1 VNPARVKVLELFHS
15 IRWRLV
21 ASYVLV
27 TLLSISMVSLLATE
41 IVKRNIEEQRVKEL
55 QANAVSIA
63 QQLQPLMSPIIS
75 LAQIN
80 SLTQAA
86 SFLGDVRVRV
96 IDNNGIIVAD
106 SGTPGAQEE
115 LVLVYPA
122 EGTEDIP
129 FQSRPLFSLIMPGWD
144 QSLPVD
150 KLDRHL
156 IENLPSD
163 GSFQFIQRATS
174 PWGGRIT
181 FSLPH
186 LDSKAL
192 PAQDGLNINRSVNLV
207 REPIIAQR
215 ESLGYVELSAG
226 QDLSSAT
233 VASLQ
238 KAFLLAGFG
247 AILAAA
253 LVGLWISQRLTSPL
267 RSLQATAGRMAAGDL
282 SARSNYRRSDEI
294 GDLAVQFNLMANQL
308 QENFA
313 KMQAERDS
321 LRRFIS
327 DASHELRTPV
337 TALKNFMTL
346 LQGPAGQDQ
355 KIQSEF
361 LAESEA
367 QVRQL
372 EWITSNLLNLTRLD
386 AGLEQLDLD
395 YYDLGA
401 LMRKAVKAIS
411 SQVKSKNIMV
421 VINEP
426 IPPIDLFCD
435 AHRLELVLT
444 NLLDNALK
452 FTEPGGEIVIGA
464 EQSSDKYYLW
474 VRDTG
479 IGITEEEIPFIF
491 DRFYR
496 GRQPGKE
503 GSGLGLAIAKSLVE
517 AQSGNIIVES
527 TPGKGSRFIL
537 EFPKIA

>member
-1 VNPARVKVLELFHS
+1 VKVPELFQS

-21 ASYVLV
+21 ASYVLL
-27 TLLSISMVSLLATE
+27 TLLSVSMVGLLATE

-63 QQLQPLMSPIIS
+63 QQLQPLMSPIRS

-80 SLTQAA
+80 SLTEAA

-96 IDNNGIIVAD
+96 VDRNGNIVAD

-115 LVLVYPA
+115 LVLIYPSEGA
-122 EGTEDIP
+122 EDFAI
-129 FQSRPLFSLIMPGWD
+129 QNRPLFNLIMPGWD
-144 QSLPVD
+144 QTLPLD
-150 KLDRHL
+150 KIDRGL
-156 IENLPSD
+156 FEDLPSD
-163 GSFQFIQRATS
+163 ASFQFIQRATS

-181 FSLPH
+181 FSMPQVE
-186 LDSKAL
+186 SNSL
-192 PAQDGLNINRSVNLV
+192 PAQGGLNNDRSVNLV
-207 REPIIAQR
+207 REPIVSKR

-233 VASLQ
+233 VAALQ

-267 RSLQATAGRMAAGDL
+267 RNLQATAGRMAAGDL
-282 SARSNYRRSDEI
+282 SARSNYQRPDEI
-294 GDLAVQFNLMANQL
+294 GDLAAQFNLMANQL
-308 QENFA
+308 QENFT

-346 LQGPAGQDQ
+346 LQGPARQDQ
-355 KIQSEF
+355 KIKSEF

-367 QVRQL
+367 QVKQL

-386 AGLEQLDLD
+386 AGLEQLNLD
-395 YYDLGA
+395 QHDIA
-401 LMRKAVKAIS
+401 TLMRKAVKTIS
-411 SQVKSKNIMV
+411 SQVKAKDITL
-421 VINEP
+421 VIKEP
-426 IPPIDLFCD
+426 DPPFNLFCD
-435 AHRLELVLT
+435 AHRLELVLI

-464 EQSSDKYYLW
+464 KQSSEENYLW
-474 VRDTG
+474 VSDTG
-479 IGITEEEIPFIF
+479 IGIPEEEIPFIF

-517 AQSGNIIVES
+517 AQKGKITVES

-537 EFPKIA
+537 EFPKIG

>member
-1 VNPARVKVLELFHS
+1 MNPARVKVPELFQS

-21 ASYVLV
+21 ASYVLL
-27 TLLSISMVSLLATE
+27 TLLSVSMVGLLATE

-63 QQLQPLMSPIIS
+63 QQLQPLMSPIRS

-80 SLTQAA
+80 SLTEAA

-96 IDNNGIIVAD
+96 VDRNGNIVAD

-115 LVLVYPA
+115 LVLIYPSEGA
-122 EGTEDIP
+122 EDFAI
-129 FQSRPLFSLIMPGWD
+129 QNRPLFNLIMPGWD
-144 QSLPVD
+144 QTLPLD
-150 KLDRHL
+150 KIDRGL
-156 IENLPSD
+156 FEDLPSD
-163 GSFQFIQRATS
+163 ASFQFIQRATS

-181 FSLPH
+181 FSMPQVE
-186 LDSKAL
+186 SNSL
-192 PAQDGLNINRSVNLV
+192 PAQGGLNNDRSVNLV
-207 REPIIAQR
+207 REPIVSKR

-233 VASLQ
+233 VAALQ

-253 LVGLWISQRLTSPL
+253 LVGLWISQRLTFPL
-267 RSLQATAGRMAAGDL
+267 RNLQATAGRMAAGDL
-282 SARSNYRRSDEI
+282 SARSNYQRPDEI
-294 GDLAVQFNLMANQL
+294 GDLAAQFNLMANQL
-308 QENFA
+308 QENFT

-346 LQGPAGQDQ
+346 LQGPARQDQ

-367 QVRQL
+367 QVKQL

-386 AGLEQLDLD
+386 AGLEQLNLD
-395 YYDLGA
+395 QHDIA
-401 LMRKAVKAIS
+401 TLMRKAVKTIS
-411 SQVKSKNIMV
+411 SQVKAKDITL
-421 VINEP
+421 VIKEP
-426 IPPIDLFCD
+426 DPPFNLFCD
-435 AHRLELVLT
+435 AHRLELVLI

-464 EQSSDKYYLW
+464 KQSSEENYLW
-474 VRDTG
+474 VSDTG
-479 IGITEEEIPFIF
+479 IGIPEEEIPFIF

-517 AQSGNIIVES
+517 AQKGKITVES

-537 EFPKIA
+537 EFPKIG

>member
-1 VNPARVKVLELFHS
+1 MNPARVKVPELFQS

-21 ASYVLV
+21 ASYVLL
-27 TLLSISMVSLLATE
+27 TLLSVSMVGLLATE

-63 QQLQPLMSPIIS
+63 QQLQPLMSPIRS

-80 SLTQAA
+80 SLTEAA

-96 IDNNGIIVAD
+96 VDRNGNIVAD

-115 LVLVYPA
+115 LVLIYPSEGA
-122 EGTEDIP
+122 EDFAI
-129 FQSRPLFSLIMPGWD
+129 QNRPLFNLIMPGWD
-144 QSLPVD
+144 QTLPLD
-150 KLDRHL
+150 KIDRGL
-156 IENLPSD
+156 FEDLPSD
-163 GSFQFIQRATS
+163 ASFQFIQRATS

-181 FSLPH
+181 FSMPQVE
-186 LDSKAL
+186 SNSL
-192 PAQDGLNINRSVNLV
+192 PAQGGLNNDRSVNLV
-207 REPIIAQR
+207 REPIVSKR

-233 VASLQ
+233 VAALQ

-267 RSLQATAGRMAAGDL
+267 RNLQATAGRMAAGDL
-282 SARSNYRRSDEI
+282 SARSNYQRPDEI
-294 GDLAVQFNLMANQL
+294 GDLAAQFNLMANQL
-308 QENFA
+308 QENFT

-346 LQGPAGQDQ
+346 LQGPARQDQ
-355 KIQSEF
+355 KIKSEF

-367 QVRQL
+367 QVKQL

-386 AGLEQLDLD
+386 AGLEQLNLD
-395 YYDLGA
+395 QHDIA
-401 LMRKAVKAIS
+401 TLMRKAVKTIS
-411 SQVKSKNIMV
+411 SQVKAKDITL
-421 VINEP
+421 VIKEP
-426 IPPIDLFCD
+426 DPPFNLFCD
-435 AHRLELVLT
+435 AHRLELVLI

-464 EQSSDKYYLW
+464 KQSSEENYLW
-474 VRDTG
+474 VSDTG
-479 IGITEEEIPFIF
+479 IGIPEEEIPFIF

-517 AQSGNIIVES
+517 AQKGKITVES

-537 EFPKIA
+537 EFPKIG

>member
-1 VNPARVKVLELFHS
+1 MNPARVKVPELFQS

-21 ASYVLV
+21 ASYVLL
-27 TLLSISMVSLLATE
+27 TLLSVSMVGLLATE

-63 QQLQPLMSPIIS
+63 QQLQPLMSPIRS

-80 SLTQAA
+80 SLTEAA

-96 IDNNGIIVAD
+96 VDRNGNIVAD

-115 LVLVYPA
+115 LVLIYPSEGA
-122 EGTEDIP
+122 EDFAI
-129 FQSRPLFSLIMPGWD
+129 QNRPLFNLIMPGWD
-144 QSLPVD
+144 QTLPLD
-150 KLDRHL
+150 KIDRGL
-156 IENLPSD
+156 FEDLPSD
-163 GSFQFIQRATS
+163 ASFQFIQRATS

-181 FSLPH
+181 FRMPQVESN
-186 LDSKAL
+186 SL
-192 PAQDGLNINRSVNLV
+192 PAQGGLNNDRSVNLV
-207 REPIIAQR
+207 REPIVSKR

-233 VASLQ
+233 VAALQ

-253 LVGLWISQRLTSPL
+253 LVGLWISQRLTFPL
-267 RSLQATAGRMAAGDL
+267 RNLQATAGRMAAGDL
-282 SARSNYRRSDEI
+282 SARSNYQRPDEI
-294 GDLAVQFNLMANQL
+294 GDLAAQFNLMANQL
-308 QENFA
+308 QENFT

-346 LQGPAGQDQ
+346 LQGPARQDQ

-367 QVRQL
+367 QVKQL

-386 AGLEQLDLD
+386 AGLEQLNLD
-395 YYDLGA
+395 QHDIA
-401 LMRKAVKAIS
+401 TLMRKAVKTIS
-411 SQVKSKNIMV
+411 SQVKAKDITL
-421 VINEP
+421 VIKEP
-426 IPPIDLFCD
+426 DPPFNLFCD
-435 AHRLELVLT
+435 AHRLELVLI

-464 EQSSDKYYLW
+464 KQSSEENYLW
-474 VRDTG
+474 VSDTG
-479 IGITEEEIPFIF
+479 IGIPEEEIPFIF

-517 AQSGNIIVES
+517 AQKGKITVES

-537 EFPKIA
+537 EFPKIG

>member
-1 VNPARVKVLELFHS
+1 MNPARVKVPELFQS

-21 ASYVLV
+21 ASYVLL
-27 TLLSISMVSLLATE
+27 TLLSVSMVGLLATE

-63 QQLQPLMSPIIS
+63 QQLQPLMSPIRS

-80 SLTQAA
+80 SLTEAA

-96 IDNNGIIVAD
+96 VDRNGNIVAD

-115 LVLVYPA
+115 LVLIYPSEGA
-122 EGTEDIP
+122 EDFAI
-129 FQSRPLFSLIMPGWD
+129 QNRPLFNLIMPGWD
-144 QSLPVD
+144 QTLPLD
-150 KLDRHL
+150 KIDRGL
-156 IENLPSD
+156 FEDLPSD
-163 GSFQFIQRATS
+163 ASFQFIQRATS

-181 FSLPH
+181 FSMPQVE
-186 LDSKAL
+186 SNSL
-192 PAQDGLNINRSVNLV
+192 PAQGGLNNDRSVNLV
-207 REPIIAQR
+207 REPIVSKR

-233 VASLQ
+233 VAALQ

-267 RSLQATAGRMAAGDL
+267 RNLQATAGRMAAGDL
-282 SARSNYRRSDEI
+282 SARSNYQRPDEI
-294 GDLAVQFNLMANQL
+294 GDLAAQFNLMANQL
-308 QENFA
+308 QENFT

-346 LQGPAGQDQ
+346 LQGPARQDQ
-355 KIQSEF
+355 KIKSEF

-367 QVRQL
+367 QVKQL

-386 AGLEQLDLD
+386 AGLEQLNLD
-395 YYDLGA
+395 QHDIA
-401 LMRKAVKAIS
+401 TLMRKAVKTIS
-411 SQVKSKNIMV
+411 KQVEEKNITL
-421 VINEP
+421 VIKEP
-426 IPPIDLFCD
+426 DPPFNLFCD
-435 AHRLELVLT
+435 AHRLELVLI

-464 EQSSDKYYLW
+464 KQSSEENYLW
-474 VRDTG
+474 VSDTG
-479 IGITEEEIPFIF
+479 IGIPEEEIPFIF

-517 AQSGNIIVES
+517 AQKGKITVES

-537 EFPKIA
+537 EFPKIG

>member
-1 VNPARVKVLELFHS
+1 VKVPELFHS

-27 TLLSISMVSLLATE
+27 TLLSVSMVGLLATE

-63 QQLQPLMSPIIS
+63 EQLQPLMSPINS

-96 IDNNGIIVAD
+96 IDNNGIVVAD

-122 EGTEDIP
+122 EEIEDFP
-129 FQSRPLFSLIMPGWD
+129 FQNKPLFNLIMPGWD
-144 QSLPVD
+144 QSLPID
-150 KLDRHL
+150 KLDRNL
-156 IENLPSD
+156 IENLPSN
-163 GSFQFIQRATS
+163 GSIQFIQRSAS

-186 LDSKAL
+186 VDSKAL
-192 PAQDGLNINRSVNLV
+192 PEQDGLNDNRSVNLV
-207 REPIIAQR
+207 REPIVAQR

-267 RSLQATAGRMAAGDL
+267 RNLQVTAGRMAAGDL

-308 QENFA
+308 QENFT

-367 QVRQL
+367 QVKQL
-372 EWITSNLLNLTRLD
+372 EWITSNLLDLTRLD
-386 AGLEQLDLD
+386 AGLDQLNLD
-395 YYDLGA
+395 YHDLGA
-401 LMRKAVKAIS
+401 LMRKAVKAIM
-411 SQVKSKNIMV
+411 SQAKTKNIRV

-426 IPPIDLFCD
+426 EPQFDLFCD
-435 AHRLELVLT
+435 AHRLELVLS

-452 FTEPGGEIVIGA
+452 FTEPGGEIVIA
-464 EQSSDKYYLW
+464 ADQSAGKYYLW
-474 VRDTG
+474 VGDTG
-479 IGITEEEIPFIF
+479 IGIPEEEIPYIF

-496 GRQPGKE
+496 GRQPGKA

-517 AQSGNIIVES
+517 AQNGVITVES

-537 EFPKIA
+537 EFPKIT

>member
-1 VNPARVKVLELFHS
+1 VNPARVKVPELFQS

-21 ASYVLV
+21 ASYVLL
-27 TLLSISMVSLLATE
+27 TLLSVSMVGLLATE

-63 QQLQPLMSPIIS
+63 QQLQPLMSPIRS

-80 SLTQAA
+80 SLTEAA

-96 IDNNGIIVAD
+96 VDRNGNIVAD

-115 LVLVYPA
+115 LVLIYPSEGA
-122 EGTEDIP
+122 EDFAI
-129 FQSRPLFSLIMPGWD
+129 QNRPLFNLIMPGWD
-144 QSLPVD
+144 QTLPLD
-150 KLDRHL
+150 KIDRGL
-156 IENLPSD
+156 FEDLPSD
-163 GSFQFIQRATS
+163 ASFQFIQRATS

-181 FSLPH
+181 FSMPQVE
-186 LDSKAL
+186 SNSL
-192 PAQDGLNINRSVNLV
+192 PAKGGLNNDRSVNLV
-207 REPIIAQR
+207 REPIVSKR

-233 VASLQ
+233 VAALQ

-253 LVGLWISQRLTSPL
+253 LVGLWISQRLTFPL
-267 RSLQATAGRMAAGDL
+267 RNLQATAGRMAAGDL
-282 SARSNYRRSDEI
+282 SARSNYQRPDEI
-294 GDLAVQFNLMANQL
+294 GDLAAQFNLMANQL
-308 QENFA
+308 QENFT

-346 LQGPAGQDQ
+346 LQGPARQDQ
-355 KIQSEF
+355 KIKSEF

-367 QVRQL
+367 QVKQL

-386 AGLEQLDLD
+386 AGLEQLNLD
-395 YYDLGA
+395 QHDIA
-401 LMRKAVKAIS
+401 TLMRKAVKTIS
-411 SQVKSKNIMV
+411 SQVKAKDITL
-421 VINEP
+421 VIKEP
-426 IPPIDLFCD
+426 DPPFNLFCD
-435 AHRLELVLT
+435 AHRLELVLI

-464 EQSSDKYYLW
+464 KQSSEENYLW
-474 VRDTG
+474 VSDTG
-479 IGITEEEIPFIF
+479 IGIPEEEIPFIF

-517 AQSGNIIVES
+517 AQKGKITVES

-537 EFPKIA
+537 EFPKIG

>member
-1 VNPARVKVLELFHS
+1 MNPARVKVPELFQS

-21 ASYVLV
+21 ASYVLL
-27 TLLSISMVSLLATE
+27 TLLSVSMVGLLATE

-63 QQLQPLMSPIIS
+63 QQLQPLMSPIRS

-80 SLTQAA
+80 SLTEAA

-96 IDNNGIIVAD
+96 VDRNGNIVAD

-115 LVLVYPA
+115 LVLIYPSEGA
-122 EGTEDIP
+122 EDFAI
-129 FQSRPLFSLIMPGWD
+129 QNRPLFNLIMPGWD
-144 QSLPVD
+144 QTLPLD
-150 KLDRHL
+150 KIDRGL
-156 IENLPSD
+156 FEDLPSD
-163 GSFQFIQRATS
+163 ASFQFIQRATS

-181 FSLPH
+181 FSMPQVE
-186 LDSKAL
+186 SNSL
-192 PAQDGLNINRSVNLV
+192 PAKGGLNNDRSVNLV
-207 REPIIAQR
+207 REPIVSKR

-233 VASLQ
+233 VAALQ

-253 LVGLWISQRLTSPL
+253 LVGLWISQRLTFPL
-267 RSLQATAGRMAAGDL
+267 RNLQATAGRMAAGDL
-282 SARSNYRRSDEI
+282 SARSNYQRPDEI
-294 GDLAVQFNLMANQL
+294 GDLAAQFNLMANQL
-308 QENFA
+308 QENFT

-346 LQGPAGQDQ
+346 LQGPARQDQ
-355 KIQSEF
+355 KIKSEF

-367 QVRQL
+367 QVKQL

-386 AGLEQLDLD
+386 AGLEQLNLD
-395 YYDLGA
+395 QHDIA
-401 LMRKAVKAIS
+401 TLMRKAVKTIS
-411 SQVKSKNIMV
+411 SQVKAKDITL
-421 VINEP
+421 VIKEP
-426 IPPIDLFCD
+426 DPPFNLFCD
-435 AHRLELVLT
+435 AHRLELVLI

-464 EQSSDKYYLW
+464 KQSSEENYLW
-474 VRDTG
+474 VSDTG
-479 IGITEEEIPFIF
+479 IGIPEEEIPFIF

-517 AQSGNIIVES
+517 AQKGKITVES

-537 EFPKIA
+537 EFPKIG

>member
-1 VNPARVKVLELFHS
+1 MNPARVKVPELFQS

-21 ASYVLV
+21 ASYVLL
-27 TLLSISMVSLLATE
+27 TLLSVSMVGLLATE

-63 QQLQPLMSPIIS
+63 QQLQPLMSPIRS

-80 SLTQAA
+80 SLTEAA

-96 IDNNGIIVAD
+96 VDRNGNIVAD

-115 LVLVYPA
+115 LVLIYPSEGA
-122 EGTEDIP
+122 EDFAI
-129 FQSRPLFSLIMPGWD
+129 QNRPLFNLIMPGWD
-144 QSLPVD
+144 QTLPLD
-150 KLDRHL
+150 KIDRGL
-156 IENLPSD
+156 FEDLPSD
-163 GSFQFIQRATS
+163 ASFQFIQRATS

-181 FSLPH
+181 FSMPQVE
-186 LDSKAL
+186 SNSL
-192 PAQDGLNINRSVNLV
+192 PAQGGLNNDRSVNLV
-207 REPIIAQR
+207 REPIVSKR

-233 VASLQ
+233 VAALQ

-253 LVGLWISQRLTSPL
+253 LVGLWISQRLTFPL
-267 RSLQATAGRMAAGDL
+267 RNLQATAGRMAAGDL
-282 SARSNYRRSDEI
+282 SARSNYQRPDEI
-294 GDLAVQFNLMANQL
+294 GDLAAQFNLMANQL
-308 QENFA
+308 QENFT

-346 LQGPAGQDQ
+346 LQGPARQDQ

-367 QVRQL
+367 QVKQL

-386 AGLEQLDLD
+386 AGLEQLNLD
-395 YYDLGA
+395 QHDIA
-401 LMRKAVKAIS
+401 TLMRKAVKTIS
-411 SQVKSKNIMV
+411 KQVEEKNITL
-421 VINEP
+421 VIKEP
-426 IPPIDLFCD
+426 DPPFNLFCD
-435 AHRLELVLT
+435 AHRLELVLI

-464 EQSSDKYYLW
+464 KQSSEENYLW
-474 VRDTG
+474 VSDTG
-479 IGITEEEIPFIF
+479 IGIPEEEIPFIF

-517 AQSGNIIVES
+517 AQKGKITVES

-537 EFPKIA
+537 EFPKIG